1 MGGDNQEI
9 AYTSEHTD
17 TSCDDSGD
25 SKLAAHARTLDPAQ
39 EHTNGGELKHL
50 QMRSTDFGLGNL
62 PTEVEPGAEA
72 QVTEGIGNM
81 GTW

>member
-1 MGGDNQEI
+1 MLIHLSTQTPVVTTAEI
-9 AYTSEHTD
+9 
-17 TSCDDSGD
+17 
-25 SKLAAHARTLDPAQ
+25 AAHARTLDPAQ